1 MTNIYTVLRLISNKA
16 IWNQTVN
23 MSIVMAMLSVI
34 IKLAQLFGGNRV
46 QMVSMRSI
54 N

>member
-1 MTNIYTVLRLISNKA
+1 MTNIYIVLRLISNKA
-16 IWNQTVN
+16 TWNQTVN
-23 MSIVMAMLSVI
+23 MLIVMAMLSVI
-34 IKLAQLFGGNRV
+34 IKPAQLFGVNQV

>member
-1 MTNIYTVLRLISNKA
+1 MTNIYIVLRLISNKA
-16 IWNQTVN
+16 IWSQTVN

-34 IKLAQLFGGNRV
+34 IKLAQLFGENQV
-46 QMVSMRSI
+46 QTVSMHSI